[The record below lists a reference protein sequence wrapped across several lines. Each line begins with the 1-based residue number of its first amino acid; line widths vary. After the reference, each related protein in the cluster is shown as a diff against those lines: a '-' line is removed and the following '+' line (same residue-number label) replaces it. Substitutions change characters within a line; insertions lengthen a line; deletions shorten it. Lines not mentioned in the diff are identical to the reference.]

1 MSNQNV
7 DVTPFINTSG
17 QGKDAIVPE
26 IVKNKFNWGAFLLSW
41 IWGIGNKTWIALIA
55 PLLPL
60 IPFVGAFAA
69 LGFNIWL
76 GIKGNEFAWK
86 NKKFDTVEKFHENQK
101 IWAIV
106 GIVLFIIGVILYAII
121 AAASIAILGTMQT
134 VK

>member
-7 DVTPFINTSG
+7 EVTPFINTSG

-26 IVKNKFNWGAFLLSW
+26 VVKNKFNWGAFLLNW
-41 IWGIGNKTWIALIA
+41 IWGIGNKTWIALVVL
-55 PLLPL
+55 LLPL

-86 NKKFDTVEKFHENQK
+86 NNKFKFYS
-101 IWAIV
+101 V
-106 GIVLFIIGVILYAII
+106 FF
-121 AAASIAILGTMQT
+121 
-134 VK
+134 